1 MTESNTTVHPARQ
14 KRVRGALKGFS
25 IAAYATGVMLLVL
38 VVEMILKYGVFRAD
52 TPDWLD
58 SAGLI
63 IAQVHGLLYFIFL
76 ITIVNLG
83 QKARWSPGKWMVT
96 ALGGVV
102 PFLSFYVEKKRREE
116 VVAQFQLDKLN

>member
-1 MTESNTTVHPARQ
+1 MTNSNGAVHPNRQ
-14 KRVRGALKGFS
+14 KRVRGALKAFS

-38 VVEMILKYGVFRAD
+38 VVEMILKYGIFRD
-52 TPDWLD
+52 NNPEWMD

-63 IAQVHGLLYFIFL
+63 IAQVHGLFYFVFL

-83 QKARWSPGKWMVT
+83 QKARWAPGKWIIT

-116 VVAQFQLDKLN
+116 VVAQFHLG